1 MNVVYLF
8 FYVICMMEDTCDIDT
23 SVSKYKIQL
32 GRYDSMFD
40 SAMSEYKSALKTR
53 ENVTKPCN
61 NPTDKQTKE
70 ANTHVTETKEALDE
84 IVAEETTYFATATN
98 CITELKTILS
108 DELTSATGELVDA
121 QYTSDLA
128 QTVDETSA
136 SKERLEDTFAVYNF
150 YVYAIVLLLFGMLI
164 LSWLIYAN
172 REKIGEVTENIA
184 STLTTNAT

>member
-1 MNVVYLF
+1 
-8 FYVICMMEDTCDIDT
+8 MMEDTCDIET

-53 ENVTKPCN
+53 ENVIKPCN
-61 NPTDKQTKE
+61 NPTDKQIEE
-70 ANTHVTETKEALDE
+70 ADKHVTDTKAELDE
-84 IVAEETTYFATATN
+84 IVSEETTYFATATT
-98 CITELKTILS
+98 CINTLKTMLS

>member
-1 MNVVYLF
+1 
-8 FYVICMMEDTCDIDT
+8 MMEDTCDIET

-53 ENVTKPCN
+53 ENVIKPCN
-61 NPTDKQTKE
+61 NATHEQKEEADK
-70 ANTHVTETKEALDE
+70 HVTDTKAELDE
-84 IVAEETTYFATATN
+84 IVSEETTYFATATT
-98 CITELKTILS
+98 CINTLKTMLS